1 MMVDIPDHPEIAC
14 ALATGYPHPVKEYF
28 VNCED
33 CGNELTG
40 MDKVFDY
47 DGDPLCEECFRERLM
62 EDMSMEE
69 IAEKLGF
76 IVKDAYDYAAEME
89 EE

>member
-1 MMVDIPDHPEIAC
+1 MYQIPDHPVIRNME
-14 ALATGYPHPVKEYF
+14 ATGYPHPVKEY
-28 VNCED
+28 VANCED
-33 CGNELTG
+33 CGEELTG
-40 MDKVFDY
+40 TDKVFDY

-76 IVKDAYDYAAEME
+76 IVKDACDYVAGTVHN
-89 EE
+89 